1 MVAVNSY
8 ASAPACFARKTD
20 LEPLREMFELVVTAA
35 TAADDRA
42 ATWRDEGE
50 DRLGLRRSTER
61 SPE

>member
-1 MVAVNSY
+1 
-8 ASAPACFARKTD
+8 
-20 LEPLREMFELVVTAA
+20 MFELVVTAA
-35 TAADDRA
+35 TVADDRA